1 MLVDLSALI
10 SFPSIVDVHDVNQL
24 TLPTSPRRL
33 ILTSFSFVSYLQ
45 VLSSGLQV
53 LSRFS
58 LPLTYQNSTVCVLGT
73 LDLHILKMARM
84 CTVDSSLKTAACV
97 TKSIR

>member
-10 SFPSIVDVHDVNQL
+10 SFPSIVDVHNVNQL

-73 LDLHILKMARM
+73 LDLHILKTGRM